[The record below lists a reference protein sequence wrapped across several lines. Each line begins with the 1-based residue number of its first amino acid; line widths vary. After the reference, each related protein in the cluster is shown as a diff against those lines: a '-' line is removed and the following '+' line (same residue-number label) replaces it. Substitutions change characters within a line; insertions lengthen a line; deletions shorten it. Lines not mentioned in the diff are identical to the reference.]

1 MKFKKLTPR
10 TYLLIT
16 ALLLLLYALWDVRTL
31 TIRSYFVEEDDLF
44 RIDSL
49 VLQGKAYPGTDDEIT
64 HIEMATTTGFDLKMR
79 DVFNSV
85 TDKQHLLD
93 TLRYHATAFSIYTDK
108 DGIKAYQAGKHNRTI
123 EIFRFIIDNKEYTDI
138 ALYNAQERK
147 RVFDHIF
154 FLLLLIFLCLY
165 AIKKL
170 PRNLPDDQS
179 QSN

>member
-1 MKFKKLTPR
+1 MKFKKLTPK
-10 TYLLIT
+10 TYFLIT
-16 ALLLLLYALWDVRTL
+16 ALLLLLYALWDVRKL
-31 TIRSYFVEEDDLF
+31 TTRSYTIKEDDLF
-44 RIDSL
+44 KIDSL
-49 VLQGKAYPGTDDEIT
+49 VLQGKAYPGTADDIT
-64 HIEMATTTGFDLKMR
+64 HIEMATTTGFNLKMR

-93 TLRYHATAFSIYTDK
+93 TLRYHATTFSIYTDK
-108 DGIKAYQAGKHNRTI
+108 DGIKAYQAGKHNHTI

-138 ALYNAQERK
+138 ALYNTQERK
-147 RVFDHIF
+147 RVLDHLF

-170 PRNLPDDQS
+170 PRNLPDSQI